1 MSLQTIEINS
11 VKIIF
16 DKKKQKSIARILINL
31 VIVKIAEI
39 ITKIFKTILNLLSF

>member
-1 MSLQTIEINS
+1 MSLQSIEINS

-16 DKKKQKSIARILINL
+16 DKEKKSIARILINL

-39 ITKIFKTILNLLSF
+39 ITKIFKTILNFLSF